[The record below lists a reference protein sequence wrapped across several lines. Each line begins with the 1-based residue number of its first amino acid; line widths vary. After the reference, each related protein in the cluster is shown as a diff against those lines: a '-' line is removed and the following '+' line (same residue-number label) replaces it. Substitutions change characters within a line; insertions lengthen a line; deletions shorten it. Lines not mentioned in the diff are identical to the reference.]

1 MGRAVVGGV
10 GISLMVGRMALR
22 FWAARVLGRFDT
34 RTLRIAGEQPV
45 IDHGPYKVLRHPG
58 LQRRSGHVGRRR
70 ARNLN
75 WVAAAA
81 VIVGMCGAYSYR
93 VRCEEGMLRTP
104 WAAV

>member
-22 FWAARVLGRFDT
+22 FWAARVLGRFYT

-58 LQRRSGHVGRRR
+58 CSGDLVMWAGVGLATSTGSPPR
-70 ARNLN
+70 
-75 WVAAAA
+75 
-81 VIVGMCGAYSYR
+81 
-93 VRCEEGMLRTP
+93 P
-104 WAAV
+104 